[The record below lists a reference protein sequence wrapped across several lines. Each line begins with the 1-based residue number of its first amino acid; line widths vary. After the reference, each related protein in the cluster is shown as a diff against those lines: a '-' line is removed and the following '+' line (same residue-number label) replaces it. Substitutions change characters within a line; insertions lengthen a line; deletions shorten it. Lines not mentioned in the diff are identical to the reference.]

1 MKTAI
6 TTDIMPG
13 ILIVTDDLQ
22 LVKPYR
28 VPETTTHNLLEKAII
43 NI

>member
-13 ILIVTDDLQ
+13 ILIVTERSPASESL
-22 LVKPYR
+22 
-28 VPETTTHNLLEKAII
+28 VPETTTHTLLEKAII